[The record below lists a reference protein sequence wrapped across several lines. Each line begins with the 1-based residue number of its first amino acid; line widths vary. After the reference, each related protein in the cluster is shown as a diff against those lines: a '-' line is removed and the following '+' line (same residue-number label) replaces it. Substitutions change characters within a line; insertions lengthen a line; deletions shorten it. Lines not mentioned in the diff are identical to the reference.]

1 MAKERIIAGLDLGT
15 TKICAIIGE
24 ATVNGEVR
32 IVGVGTAASY
42 GIRTGMV
49 VNIDQTAAAIR
60 KAVEDAERMAG
71 VKVGSLYTGIAGG
84 HIRGL
89 GSRGV
94 VAVSHPDKGITDAD
108 VRRVLDA
115 AKAVTMP
122 KDTELIHLLPQGFI
136 VDDQPGIKE
145 PIGIS
150 GVRLE
155 AEVYIVTGAV
165 TAAQNVYKSV
175 NQAGRRIKEL
185 VLQPLASSYAVC
197 SPDETE
203 LGVAVVDIGGGTTDI
218 ALFFEGALRYIAV
231 VGLGGRNVTNDVAIG
246 LSTPLDQAEQIKK
259 EHGCS
264 FLSMVDDKEKIQVP
278 MIGGR
283 PPKEV
288 PKGLLSSIIQ
298 PRMEEIFNFTLRE
311 IRRSDYAELLP
322 AGIILT
328 GGGAMLEG
336 STQQVEQ
343 VFGMPAKIGMPQ
355 GVTGLADAI
364 QSPIYS
370 TAVGLLHYSV
380 SRADDKIQRDRY
392 QLGPSGTFSKVKQWL
407 NNFL

>member
-1 MAKERIIAGLDLGT
+1 MAKEKIIAGLDLGT

-24 ATVNGEVR
+24 TTTNGELKVM
-32 IVGVGTAASY
+32 GVGTAASY
-42 GIRTGMV
+42 GIRRGMV

-71 VKVGSLYTGIAGG
+71 VKVGPLYTGIAGD

-89 GSRGV
+89 NSRGV
-94 VAVSHPDKGITDAD
+94 VAVSHPDRGITGED
-108 VRRVLDA
+108 VRRVFDA
-115 AKAVTMP
+115 ARAVTIP
-122 KDTELIHLLPQGFI
+122 KDKEIIHLLPQGFI

-155 AEVYIVTGAV
+155 VEVHIVTGAV

-175 NQAGRRIKEL
+175 SQAGRRIKEL

-197 SPDETE
+197 SPDEVE

-218 ALFFEGALRYIAV
+218 ALFFEGALRYTAV
-231 VGLGGRNVTNDVAIG
+231 VSLGGRNVTNDIAIG

-259 EHGCS
+259 DHGCAL
-264 FLSMVDDKEKIQVP
+264 LSMVDEKEKIQVP
-278 MIGGR
+278 MVGGR
-283 PPKEV
+283 PPREV
-288 PKGLLSSIIQ
+288 PRGFLASIIQ
-298 PRMEEIFNFTLRE
+298 PRMEEIFSFALRE

-336 STQQVEQ
+336 SAQLAEQ
-343 VFGMPAKIGMPQ
+343 VFGMPTKIGIPQ
-355 GVTGLADAI
+355 GVTGLTDTI
-364 QSPIYS
+364 QTPIYS
-370 TAVGLLHYSV
+370 TAVGLLRYPV
-380 SRADDKIQRDRY
+380 SRADHKIQRTRH
-392 QLGPSGTFSKVKQWL
+392 QLGPSGTFDKIKQWL
-407 NNFL
+407 KDFL

>member
-32 IVGVGTAASY
+32 IIGVGTAASY

-94 VAVSHPDKGITDAD
+94 VAVSHPDKGITYED

-218 ALFFEGALRYIAV
+218 ALFFEGALRY
-231 VGLGGRNVTNDVAIG
+231 
-246 LSTPLDQAEQIKK
+246 
-259 EHGCS
+259 
-264 FLSMVDDKEKIQVP
+264 
-278 MIGGR
+278 
-283 PPKEV
+283 
-288 PKGLLSSIIQ
+288 
-298 PRMEEIFNFTLRE
+298 
-311 IRRSDYAELLP
+311 
-322 AGIILT
+322 
-328 GGGAMLEG
+328 
-336 STQQVEQ
+336 
-343 VFGMPAKIGMPQ
+343 
-355 GVTGLADAI
+355 
-364 QSPIYS
+364 
-370 TAVGLLHYSV
+370 
-380 SRADDKIQRDRY
+380 
-392 QLGPSGTFSKVKQWL
+392 
-407 NNFL
+407 